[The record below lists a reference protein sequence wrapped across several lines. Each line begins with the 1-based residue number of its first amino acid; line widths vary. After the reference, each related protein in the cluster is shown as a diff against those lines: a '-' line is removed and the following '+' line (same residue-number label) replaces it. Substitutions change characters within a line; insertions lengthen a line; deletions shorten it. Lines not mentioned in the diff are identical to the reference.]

1 MVSARQLYRVVELR
15 GDLGLALGGRGTLKE
30 VLVRLAWFGTAW
42 LIPFGVAFVSLGILS
57 SVIIAVPV
65 FLRANY

>member
-1 MVSARQLYRVVELR
+1 MVSARQLYGVVELR
-15 GDLGLALGGRGTLKE
+15 GDFGLALGGRGALE
-30 VLVRLAWFGTAW
+30 EILVRLAWFGAAW
-42 LIPFGVAFVSLGILS
+42 LIPFGVAFLSLGSMS